1 MHARRSW
8 AAPAPDWAGLKR
20 RAAAHAMIAIRL
32 PVEQLLSAALRRAA
46 RQRGLVDRLGEYRSA
61 AFRIAPNDLP
71 VAFSLEP
78 DGGRGRVRVVR
89 HTDPGRYV
97 ATISGPLLELLGLF
111 DGSQDADAAFFGRM
125 LRVDGDTEAVVALH
139 NALEAADLSMAD
151 LIGVPFGRGIFNAAL
166 TELRRVALRRA
177 PATTTA

>member
-1 MHARRSW
+1 MRVRRSR
-8 AAPAPDWAGLKR
+8 AAPKPDWAGLKN
-20 RAAAHAMIAIRL
+20 RAAAHAMIALRL

-46 RQRGLVDRLGEYRSA
+46 RQRGLVDRLGPFRSA
-61 AFRIAPNDLP
+61 TFRIAPTDLP

-78 DGGRGRVRVVR
+78 DAGRGRVRVVR

-111 DGSQDADAAFFGRM
+111 DGSLDADAAFFGRT

-151 LIGVPFGRGIFNAAL
+151 LLRVPFGRNLFNTAL
-166 TELRRVALRRA
+166 ADLRRAALRRA
-177 PATTTA
+177 PATTA